1 MQALENDFN
10 NYFNLQPHT
19 YIFIVTLFKKK
30 KKTQLYD
37 GTRILTMA
45 FLPSSV
51 PVDQLTDVMDIVR
64 ADKMLDRAVNKERL

>member
-1 MQALENDFN
+1 M
-10 NYFNLQPHT
+10 
-19 YIFIVTLFKKK
+19 FKKQK
-30 KKTQLYD
+30 QKTQLYD

>member
-1 MQALENDFN
+1 MTLTIILT
-10 NYFNLQPHT
+10 YSHT
-19 YIFIVTLFKKK
+19 HIFLLSLCFKKK
-30 KKTQLYD
+30 KTTQLYD